1 MFAQLTDDL
10 LDLTVRETGY
20 GGAPYASAQDE
31 PGCSSSSSQYC
42 VTLCTTILCSL
53 CL

>member
-10 LDLTVRETGY
+10 LDLTVREKGY
-20 GGAPYASAQDE
+20 GGAPYANAQDE
-31 PGCSSSSSQYC
+31 PGCSSSTQWC

-53 CL
+53 CI